1 MLGRGDAT
9 ASGPGLAMQDVLV
22 SEHDLDSLTDFVQG
36 VELTI
41 VMPCLNEA
49 ETIVRCIRKA
59 QTFIERSGIE
69 AEIIVADNG
78 STDGSRELAR
88 AQGVR
93 VVPAPLKGY
102 GAALFAGLSAA
113 LGRYCI
119 LADCDDS
126 YDFSRLDPFL
136 ERLRQGFDMVIG
148 DRFAGGIASGAM
160 PWKNRMIGNPVLSGI
175 GRLFFVSTIRD
186 FHCGLRGVSKEAFH
200 RLDLRTTGME
210 FASEMIIKAT
220 LLNMRVAE
228 VPTTLSVDGRSRRPH
243 LRPYRDGW
251 RHLRFMLLFSPNW
264 LFFYPGLTL
273 ITVGLVLGMLL
284 LNGPL
289 TIGPVRLSLDTL
301 IYCGTSIGVGVQAV
315 LFAILSR
322 TYAVSERLVPRLP
335 GWSFVLDA
343 ITLERG
349 LLLGGGIFAA
359 GLATAVHGLSLWH
372 SARFGALDIETISRV
387 TIGSSL
393 GLSIGSEIVFSSFL
407 LSTLKL
413 GTRSYPAASRAP

>member
-1 MLGRGDAT
+1 
-9 ASGPGLAMQDVLV
+9 MQDVITSKDRLEFCPNDV
-22 SEHDLDSLTDFVQG
+22 RE

-59 QTFIERSGIE
+59 RAFVERSGVE

-78 STDGSRELAR
+78 SDDGSRELAR

-93 VVPAPLKGY
+93 VVPVTLKGY
-102 GAALFAGLSAA
+102 GAALYAGLSAA
-113 LGRYCI
+113 RGRYCI
-119 LADCDDS
+119 MADCDDS

-136 ERLRQGFDMVIG
+136 HQLRQGCDIVIG
-148 DRFAGGIASGAM
+148 DRFAGGIAPGAM
-160 PWKNRMIGNPVLSGI
+160 PWKNRTIGNPVLSGI

-186 FHCGLRGVSKEAFH
+186 FHCGLRGLSKEAFH

-220 LLNMRVAE
+220 LLHMRIAE

-264 LFFYPGLTL
+264 LFFYPGLALVGFGL
-273 ITVGLVLGMLL
+273 ILGLLL
-284 LNGPL
+284 LNGPVTL
-289 TIGPVRLSLDTL
+289 GPVRLSLDTL
-301 IYCGTSIGVGVQAV
+301 IYCGAMIAVGVQAV

-322 TYAVSERLVPRLP
+322 TYAIGERLVPRP
-335 GWSFVLDA
+335 QGWSFVLDA
-343 ITLERG
+343 VTLERG

-359 GLATAVHGLSLWH
+359 GLVAAVHGFSLWH
-372 SARFGALDIETISRV
+372 GAQFGALDIETISRV
-387 TIGSSL
+387 TVGSSL
-393 GLSIGSEIVFSSFL
+393 GLSIGSEVVFSSFL

-413 GTRSYPAASRAP
+413 GTRYTTAHAR